1 MIISPY
7 YVTIKQM
14 TETKTIQTFRHT
26 STTTTEEITLNE
38 SDTNYKKRDIFETL
52 CISNKY
58 TTSSANTNTKLLL
71 TSSSINMDKML
82 MN

>member
-1 MIISPY
+1 
-7 YVTIKQM
+7 M

>member
-1 MIISPY
+1 MP
-7 YVTIKQM
+7 
-14 TETKTIQTFRHT
+14 ETKTIQTFRHT

-58 TTSSANTNTKLLL
+58 TTSSVNTNTKLLL

>member
-1 MIISPY
+1 
-7 YVTIKQM
+7 M

-26 STTTTEEITLNE
+26 STTTTEEIKLNE
-38 SDTNYKKRDIFETL
+38 SDPNYKKRDIFETL